1 MLKLTTKYFGE
12 IEYAQADVF
21 HFSKGLFAFEEE
33 KEFLLLPF
41 SGSEGSLLCLQSVA
55 TPHLAFVAMNPF
67 SLHGAYQPLLQPEEL
82 ECMGV
87 KDSRELCYYVLCVVK
102 NPVSSSTVNLKCP
115 IAIHDET
122 RQGMQVILEGTDYG
136 MRHLLSEFGEG
147 GGADADPA
155 QEKR

>member
-1 MLKLTTKYFGE
+1 ME
-12 IEYAQADVF
+12 QEDVLRF
-21 HFSKGLFAFEEE
+21 PRGLFAFEEE

-41 SGSEGSLLCLQSVA
+41 SGSDGTLLCLQSLQ
-55 TPHLAFVAMNPF
+55 TPELAFVCMNPF
-67 SLHGAYQPLLQPEEL
+67 SLSGDYAPQLQPEEL
-82 ECMGV
+82 KALGV

-115 IAIHDET
+115 VAIHDET
-122 RQGMQVILEGTDYG
+122 RQGMQVILEEGEYG

-155 QEKR
+155 QA